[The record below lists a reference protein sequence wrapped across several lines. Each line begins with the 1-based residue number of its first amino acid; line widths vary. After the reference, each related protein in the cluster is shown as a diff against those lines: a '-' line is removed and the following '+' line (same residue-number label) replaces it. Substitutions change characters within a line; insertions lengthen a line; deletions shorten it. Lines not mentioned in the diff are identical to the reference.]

1 MSNRYMTILEVSQKQ
16 AYIFASNKL
25 RDNITN
31 SAVIAWI
38 MSPEYFAKE
47 IDDEKTFSEARNL
60 VYSGGGHTVLEF
72 ETMEAAQEFTRR
84 ITKAIMRDYPGIVV
98 FAKTMEYD
106 ESIAPNVNLENLT
119 KALEA
124 KKSVRNSV
132 FHQGSFG
139 VEQIDTN
146 TMKPVLADK
155 AETGMPESE
164 EKTDKALSPE
174 GYHRVYKFE
183 ELGSTRN
190 ESSFIAVV
198 HIDGNAM
205 GKRVTALHKA
215 NSQADW
221 ESFKKTIRQF
231 SEAIDKDF
239 KASYMDMV
247 NVVAKNLN
255 KGNLSELSL
264 KDRNFPVRRIITAG
278 DDICFVTEGRIGV
291 ECAVAFLNALTSRK
305 NSVDGGGYAA
315 CAGVAIV
322 HQKYPFYMA
331 YELAEMLCSSAK
343 RFAASLSGDGSGSGI
358 SAIDWHLE
366 FGELKDTL
374 DEIRADYLAADG
386 SRLELRPYLVSA
398 PQEVMDLE
406 PIRQYRNFRR
416 MINVLQKENDV
427 FARGKLKGLREVLKR
442 GETETEYYLRFYRMK
457 EKLSDVYQGI
467 YAQPEYDRIGTGKG
481 QDVEIYADE
490 KRDDEIIRRSLLFD
504 AIEIS
509 DTFIG
514 FSDEE
519 VQA

>member
-1 MSNRYMTILEVSQKQ
+1 
-16 AYIFASNKL
+16 
-25 RDNITN
+25 
-31 SAVIAWI
+31 
-38 MSPEYFAKE
+38 
-47 IDDEKTFSEARNL
+47 
-60 VYSGGGHTVLEF
+60 
-72 ETMEAAQEFTRR
+72 
-84 ITKAIMRDYPGIVV
+84 
-98 FAKTMEYD
+98 
-106 ESIAPNVNLENLT
+106 
-119 KALEA
+119 
-124 KKSVRNSV
+124 
-132 FHQGSFG
+132 
-139 VEQIDTN
+139 
-146 TMKPVLADK
+146 
-155 AETGMPESE
+155 
-164 EKTDKALSPE
+164 
-174 GYHRVYKFE
+174 
-183 ELGSTRN
+183 
-190 ESSFIAVV
+190 
-198 HIDGNAM
+198 
-205 GKRVTALHKA
+205 
-215 NSQADW
+215 
-221 ESFKKTIRQF
+221 
-231 SEAIDKDF
+231 
-239 KASYMDMV
+239 
-247 NVVAKNLN
+247 
-255 KGNLSELSL
+255 
-264 KDRNFPVRRIITAG
+264 
-278 DDICFVTEGRIGV
+278 
-291 ECAVAFLNALTSRK
+291 
-305 NSVDGGGYAA
+305 
-315 CAGVAIV
+315 
-322 HQKYPFYMA
+322 MA